1 MLRATLKGLLAH
13 RVRLILTACAIAL
26 GVGFMAGTFILTAT
40 ISHGIDN
47 MFASA
52 SAGTD
57 VIVRPVASSTGSSG
71 GNSNSQS
78 LARSTVPASL
88 VSQVRQVRQVAGVA
102 AADGATSD
110 RAGIVGSDGKVI
122 GGRSGFAVSYPPDA
136 ALASAYPLRQGRAP
150 AGPTEVA
157 IDAATAAQQG
167 LHVGDRVRVVAGGR
181 ARPFTIS
188 GIVGFGQ
195 ADGPGVVG
203 MVAFDAVTAQQLYGR
218 HNTYDEIDLK
228 AAAGVTPAAL
238 RSRVAGVLPS
248 DDEAVTAASA
258 AATQASDLRGQI
270 SFLTNGLLAFALISL
285 FVGAFIIWNT
295 FSILVAQRTRELALL
310 RALGA
315 SRRQVLRSVL
325 VEAAVLGLVAS
336 LAGLGLGVLAASG
349 LQALLRGAS
358 INLPSTG
365 LDLPVGD
372 AALAVGTGVLIT
384 LVAAFA
390 PARKATLIAPIAA
403 LRTTTPAVGGFSTRR
418 PSMQASEAMPSMGGR
433 RSRLV
438 SGAVVAVAGSAALL
452 AGLFGHTGAGSLLVG
467 GGALAAFIGVT
478 VLCPLFAKPLAGAI
492 GAPLRRLPGRTG
504 VLARDNA
511 MRNPKRT
518 AATAAALMVGLALV
532 AASAVLDASLKR
544 AADQAIDQ
552 GTLAELYVQ
561 PADPDSGLDP
571 ALAHSIAAQPGVA
584 AVGEVRETEG
594 TIAGASFQKV
604 DGVDPAVVG
613 QVADLKVKSGSVA
626 ALSDAAG
633 NLLVSASAAKSHH
646 WTVGSAVPVKL
657 DKSKGA
663 GTLRVVGTFAGK
675 GSFGDYLISLTSYDQ
690 ITGQPTDTLLMVKA
704 VPGAPVAAL
713 KARISGLLGAY
724 PGAKVLDQ
732 AGFKQAT
739 GATLDQILN
748 LLVALLALAVVIAL
762 LGIVNTLALS
772 VVERTRE
779 LGLLRAIGMRRG
791 QVGAMIAGEA
801 MIIAIFGALL
811 GIVLGVGLGSAL
823 AAALTRGNGAAV
835 VAIPGTQLL
844 VYVIGAGFAGIL
856 AAIAPARRAAKLNV
870 LTAIASE

>member
-13 RVRLILTACAIAL
+13 RVRLVLTACAIAL

-47 MFASA
+47 LFASA

-57 VIVRPVASSTGSSG
+57 VIVRPVAASNG
-71 GNSNSQS
+71 GGGAGGPGDSQA
-78 LARSTVPASL
+78 LARPAVPASL
-88 VSQVRQVRQVAGVA
+88 VSQVRQVAGVA

-110 RAGIVGSDGKVI
+110 RAGIAGGDGKLL
-122 GGRSGFAVSYPPDA
+122 GGRAGLAIGYPPDA
-136 ALASAYPLRQGRAP
+136 ALAAAYPVRQGRAP
-150 AGPTEVA
+150 AGPTQVA
-157 IDAATAAQQG
+157 VDAATAAQQG
-167 LHVGDRVRVVAGGR
+167 YHVGDRIRVVAGGR

-188 GIVGFGQ
+188 GIIGFGQ
-195 ADGPGVVG
+195 ADGPGVVS
-203 MVAFDAVTAQQLYGR
+203 MVAFDPATAQRLYDR
-218 HNTYDEIDLK
+218 HGTYDEIDLK
-228 AAAGVTPAAL
+228 AAAGVTPGTL
-238 RSRVAGVLPS
+238 RGRVAGVLPS
-248 DDEAVTAASA
+248 GYEAVTAASA

-336 LAGLGLGVLAASG
+336 LAGLGLGVLAAAG

-358 INLPSTG
+358 IDLPSTG
-365 LDLPVGD
+365 LDLPAGS

-384 LVAAFA
+384 LLVAFA
-390 PARKATLIAPIAA
+390 PARKATVIAPIAA
-403 LRTTTPAVGGFSTRR
+403 LRTTAPAVRTFSARR
-418 PSMQASEAMPSMGGR
+418 LA
-433 RSRLV
+433 
-438 SGAVVAVAGSAALL
+438 SGAAVTAAGMLALL
-452 AGLFGHTGAGSLLVG
+452 VGLFGRTGAGSVLVG

-478 VLCPLFAKPLAGAI
+478 VLSPLFAKQLAGAI

-504 VLARDNA
+504 VLACDNA
-511 MRNPKRT
+511 MRNPSRT

-532 AASAVLDASLKR
+532 AASAVLDASLKH

-552 GTLAELYVQ
+552 GTLADLYVQ

-571 ALAHSIAAQPGVA
+571 ALARTIAAQPGVA
-584 AVGEVRETEG
+584 AAGEVRETEG
-594 TIAGASFQKV
+594 AIAGTSFQKV
-604 DGVDPAVVG
+604 DGVDPATIG
-613 QVADLKVKSGSVA
+613 QVADLKVRAGSVA
-626 ALSDAAG
+626 ALDDAIG
-633 NLLVSASAAKSHH
+633 NVLVATGAARSHH
-646 WTVGSAVPVKL
+646 WTVGSTVPVEL

-663 GTLRVVGTFAGK
+663 GTLRVAGTFAGK
-675 GSFGDYLISLTSYDQ
+675 GSFGDFLISLASYDQ
-690 ITGQPTDTLLMVKA
+690 ITGQPTDTLVMVKA
-704 VPGAPVAAL
+704 APGTGVGAL
-713 KARISGLLGAY
+713 KTRINGMLGAY

-739 GATLDQILN
+739 AATLDQILN
-748 LLVALLALAVVIAL
+748 LLVALLALAVIIAL

-779 LGLLRAIGMRRG
+779 LGLLRAIGMRRA
-791 QVGAMIAGEA
+791 QVGAMVAGEA
-801 MIIAIFGALL
+801 MIIAVFGAIL

-823 AAALTRGNGAAV
+823 AAALTRGNGATV
-835 VAIPGTQLL
+835 VAIPGAQLL
-844 VYVIGAGFAGIL
+844 VYGIGAGIAGIL

>member
-390 PARKATLIAPIAA
+390 PARKATLIVPIAA
-403 LRTTTPAVGGFSTRR
+403 LRTTTPATGGSSTR
-418 PSMQASEAMPSMGGR
+418 
-433 RSRLV
+433 RLV
-438 SGAVVAVAGSAALL
+438 SGAAVAVAGGAALL
-452 AGLFGHTGAGSLLVG
+452 AGLFGHTSAGSLLVG

-626 ALSDAAG
+626 ALSDAAD